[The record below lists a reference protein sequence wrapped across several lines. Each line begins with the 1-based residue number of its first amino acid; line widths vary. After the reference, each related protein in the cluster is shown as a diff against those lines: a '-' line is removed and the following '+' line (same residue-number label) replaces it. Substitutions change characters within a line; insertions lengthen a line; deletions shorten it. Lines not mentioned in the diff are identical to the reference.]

1 MTTMQMLRTAAIAA
15 ILAAVAGLATPSHA
29 VPANGQA
36 IADSVAGSAAVV
48 RVNQVC
54 GWGCPKRKTKTT
66 QSQPASKPK

>member
-1 MTTMQMLRTAAIAA
+1 MTMIQTLRSVAIAA
-15 ILAAVAGLATPSHA
+15 ILAGGAGLATPSHA

-36 IADSVAGSAAVV
+36 IADSVAGSATVV

-54 GWGCPKRKTKTT
+54 GWGCTKRKTKTT

>member
-1 MTTMQMLRTAAIAA
+1 MTTIQTLRSVAIAA
-15 ILAAVAGLATPSHA
+15 ILAAGAGLAAPSHA

-36 IADSVAGSAAVV
+36 IADGVAGSAAIV

-54 GWGCPKRKTKTT
+54 GWGCPKRKTKTN